1 MRPGAIGAI
10 FQLVAGFTFT
20 KDLRAFARIG
30 HRHQFGKIDFLFL
43 FGFLF
48 SGFYFNIIAS
58 RMFFAMPAPHM
69 IDFLGNPIAKQKDQQ
84 CAAKAA
90 HNFGK
95 CHRV

>member
-1 MRPGAIGAI
+1 MRPRAIGTI
-10 FQLVAGFTFT
+10 FQLVAGFTFA
-20 KDLRAFARIG
+20 KDLGAFAGIG
-30 HRHQFGKIDFLFL
+30 HRHQFGKINFFFL

-48 SGFYFNIIAS
+48 SGFHFDVIAS
-58 RMFFAMPAPHM
+58 RVFFAVPTPHM
-69 IDFLGNPIAKQKDQQ
+69 IDFLGNPIAKQKHQQ